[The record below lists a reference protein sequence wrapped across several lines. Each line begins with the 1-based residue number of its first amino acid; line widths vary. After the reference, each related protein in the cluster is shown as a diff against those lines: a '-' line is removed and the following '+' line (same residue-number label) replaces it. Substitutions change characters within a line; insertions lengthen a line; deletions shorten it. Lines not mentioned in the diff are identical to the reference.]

1 MKFKNYK
8 SAIENNVFV
17 DEAVSELINNGCIQE
32 VPFQPSMKNLNKFV
46 VQYKYPDENNQ
57 KSSQT

>member
-32 VPFQPSMKNLNKFV
+32 VPFQPFV
-46 VQYKYPDENNQ
+46 VNPLSVAIQ
-57 KSSQT
+57 KSGKRG